1 MYLLADKFKGKKIIL
16 ASESPRRKKLLE
28 GVDIPFKIGKVSNYN
43 ETYPKDLSVKRVPQY
58 IANQKSLHF
67 SNPLKANEIVITA
80 DTIVVLNGKKI
91 GKPKDRTDAIKM
103 LGKLSGHKHTVVTG
117 VCIRDNKHKKSF
129 SASSDVWFGEMTKD
143 EICRYV
149 DKYKPYDKA
158 GAYGVQ
164 EWIGYIGIIKINGS
178 FYNVMGLPIQKLYR
192 ELLKF

>member
-80 DTIVVLNGKKI
+80 DTIVILNGKKI

-143 EICRYV
+143 EISRYV
-149 DKYKPYDKA
+149 DIYKPYDKA

-164 EWIGYIGIIKINGS
+164 EWIGYIGIVKINGS